1 MRHTRLR
8 IEGMTCAACASTVE
22 QALSAV
28 TGGRAQVDFASGLA
42 EVEHSETLAAERLQA
57 AVAAA
62 GFTARV
68 LAGEDEAETGGDGQ
82 DLHIAIVGSGSGA
95 FAAALRATERGARVT
110 LIEQG
115 TLGGT
120 CVNIGCVP
128 SKILIRAAHI
138 AWLSGHHGIEG
149 LERHRPTLDN
159 AARLRQQRARVE
171 ELRQAKYRSV
181 LEANP
186 AIELVEGRAVF
197 EDAHTL
203 RVALNRG
210 GEQLVRADRILLA
223 TGARPLIPDIPGLDG
238 TPFWTST
245 EALESEHLPRHL
257 LVMGASVVAL
267 ELAQAY
273 HHLGVEVTLLARG
286 RLLSREEPELGEALT
301 ALLRRQGMRV
311 LLDCPVTAV
320 RHTNG
325 LFHLHTA
332 HQGEVT
338 GDALLVATGRR
349 PNTDALALE
358 RAGVAADSGGRILV
372 DEYLRTS
379 QPHVFAVGDCTQ
391 QPQFVYVAA
400 AAGTRAGINL
410 TGGEARLD
418 LSVVP
423 RVIFTEPQVAAVGLG
438 EVEAR
443 DQGLAV
449 VSRTLELDQVPRA
462 LANFDTEGFIKLVAE
477 EGSGRLL
484 GAHLFCDQAGE
495 VVQTAALAIRQ
506 GFTVMQLAEQLF
518 PYLTWVEGL
527 KLTAQ
532 TFERDVSQLSCC
544 AG

>member
-8 IEGMTCAACASTVE
+8 IEGMTCATCASTVE
-22 QALSAV
+22 QALDAV
-28 TGGRAQVDFASGLA
+28 AQGRVRVDFASGLA
-42 EVEHSETLAAERLQA
+42 EVEHSETLSDDRLRA
-57 AVAAA
+57 AVTAA
-62 GFTARV
+62 GFSARV
-68 LAGEDEAETGGDGQ
+68 LADDAEAGTGDDGQ

-95 FAAALRATERGARVT
+95 FAAALRASERGARVS

-138 AWLSGHHGIEG
+138 AWLSGHHAIDG
-149 LERHRPTLDN
+149 LERHQPALDN

-171 ELRQAKYRSV
+171 ELRQAKYRAV

-186 AIELVEGRAVF
+186 AIELIAGRAAF

-203 RVALNRG
+203 RVALNAG
-210 GEQLVRADRILLA
+210 GEQRIRADRILLA
-223 TGARPLIPDIPGLDG
+223 TGARPAVPDIPGLDE

-245 EALESEHLPRHL
+245 EALETERLPRHL
-257 LVMGASVVAL
+257 LVLGASVVAL

-320 RHTNG
+320 HHANDM
-325 LFHLHTA
+325 FHLHTP
-332 HQGEVT
+332 QGELT

-349 PNTDALALE
+349 PNTDALALD
-358 RAGVAADSGGRILV
+358 RAGVATDPGGHIMV
-372 DEYLRTS
+372 DEHLRTS

-400 AAGTRAGINL
+400 AAGTRAGINM

-423 RVIFTEPQVAAVGLG
+423 RVIFTQPQVAAVGLG
-438 EVEAR
+438 EAEAR
-443 DQGLAV
+443 EQGLAV
-449 VSRTLELDQVPRA
+449 ASRILEMDQVPRA

-506 GFTVMQLAEQLF
+506 GLTVTQLAEQLF

-532 TFERDVSQLSCC
+532 TFARDVSQLSCC